1 MHFIFF
7 LVFPIFSSVC
17 WHTLPHTCYVTRSSS
32 WFSLPKLLDKENM
45 SVSTIPLL
53 ITQFSPSF
61 YFCLFVRPTSST
73 HHSVLKLIKTEV
85 LFLAQQFEVCL
96 FGQPWKSAR
105 MKYCN
110 YHRRAGNISVCSFL
124 SCAVFWNVEP
134 WRRCSSGLTGVRLSS
149 NCACV
154 QELQDTE
161 SFLWRQ
167 SYMACCVE
175 LVV

>member
-1 MHFIFF
+1 
-7 LVFPIFSSVC
+7 
-17 WHTLPHTCYVTRSSS
+17 
-32 WFSLPKLLDKENM
+32 M
-45 SVSTIPLL
+45 SVPMMHLL

-61 YFCLFVRPTSST
+61 YLCLFVRPTSSIQ
-73 HHSVLKLIKTEV
+73 HSVLKLINTEV
-85 LFLAQQFEVCL
+85 LFLAQQSEVFL
-96 FGQPWKSAR
+96 FGQPWESAR

-134 WRRCSSGLTGVRLSS
+134 WRRFSSGLTGVHLSF

-167 SYMACCVE
+167 SYMACCCE
-175 LVV
+175 LSVQQWPLCVHAQNIVLLSFKALLKDIF